1 MRHILLPAPPALA
14 PRRVIHATT
23 KARLVAPAG
32 SALRLASGLPRTVAG
47 TVNLPRSH
55 QLQISTCVRQRAHR
69 NSRPGVSSARATAMD
84 GRWPQR
90 VEYCPGM
97 RARHGVGHGVESQT
111 WPFRSAP
118 CLPIQQVRHRAIVR
132 SATAAA
138 LRPRAQHEKACGYV
152 DNARAL
158 PTSPQATAKTA
169 KPCLIAYPP
178 GRRSDP
184 SPFAAVRRRAAS
196 IPPGN
201 YTEYA
206 QMLAA
211 VHMRRRSA
219 ESWGIV

>member
-1 MRHILLPAPPALA
+1 
-14 PRRVIHATT
+14 
-23 KARLVAPAG
+23 
-32 SALRLASGLPRTVAG
+32 
-47 TVNLPRSH
+47 
-55 QLQISTCVRQRAHR
+55 
-69 NSRPGVSSARATAMD
+69 MD

-158 PTSPQATAKTA
+158 PTSSQATAKTA
-169 KPCLIAYPP
+169 KPCLIAYEP
-178 GRRSDP
+178 GRGQIRIRHP
-184 SPFAAVRRRAAS
+184 PRRLD
-196 IPPGN
+196 G
-201 YTEYA
+201 A
-206 QMLAA
+206 QPLSYQAITPT
-211 VHMRRRSA
+211 MRRCWQPFTPLPAKVASAVQPIKLAMNARPSITTTLITAAPPANLSDVLSTAEWSVWSDKNLLLTILQPRLWGARS
-219 ESWGIV
+219 

>member
-1 MRHILLPAPPALA
+1 
-14 PRRVIHATT
+14 
-23 KARLVAPAG
+23 
-32 SALRLASGLPRTVAG
+32 
-47 TVNLPRSH
+47 
-55 QLQISTCVRQRAHR
+55 
-69 NSRPGVSSARATAMD
+69 MD

-158 PTSPQATAKTA
+158 PTSSQATAKTA
-169 KPCLIAYPP
+169 KPCLIAYEP
-178 GRRSDP
+178 GRGQIRIRHPPRRLDGAQPLSYQAITP
-184 SPFAAVRRRAAS
+184 TMRRCWQPFTIHLKERCRAAGREPFCLRGREGTIWYYRELSARGVARLEAAVRHGSYAQS
-196 IPPGN
+196 IPRPLG
-201 YTEYA
+201 
-206 QMLAA
+206 LAI
-211 VHMRRRSA
+211 
-219 ESWGIV
+219 ESENF